1 MTDIKQLP
9 PKLEA
14 VMLRLCNSAEL
25 NKTQAVKLPY
35 LVDVVANHVLGRAIT
50 EGRHEAWQYG
60 VVTSEAWRFLD
71 GCEDDQGLFA
81 LEPVPFSEEKRVL
94 PTSLEP
100 AGALSPEEQRIVDF
114 VAEEFAAVQA
124 GQLGLVT
131 KLMNPSIV
139 SWGANG
145 KADLGED
152 AYERM
157 SAEYQEMASDVMHLG
172 LDSLRRSSRRIS
184 SAEEALA

>member
-1 MTDIKQLP
+1 MTEAKQLP

-14 VMLRLCNSAEL
+14 VMLRLCSSAEL

-50 EGRHEAWQYG
+50 EGQHEAWQYG

-71 GCEDDQGLFA
+71 VCDGDPGLFV

-94 PTSLEP
+94 PASEEP
-100 AGALSPEEQRIVDF
+100 VDTLSPEEQRIVDF
-114 VAEEFAAVQA
+114 VAEEFASIQA

-131 KLMNPSIV
+131 KLMNPAIT

-157 SAEYQEMASDVMHLG
+157 SADYQEMASDVMYLG
-172 LDSLRRSSRRIS
+172 LDSLRRNSRRIS
-184 SAEEALA
+184 GAEEALA